1 MFFSILCV
9 FKKLF
14 PLFKELERQAP
25 RPKNI
30 SLLRDEEA
38 ILVDDSTLRCSSE
51 VPGLLPLALL
61 MENMGES

>member
-1 MFFSILCV
+1 M

-14 PLFKELERQAP
+14 QLFKELERQAP

-38 ILVDDSTLRCSSE
+38 ILVDDTTLHCSSE
-51 VPGLLPLALL
+51 VPGLLSLALL
-61 MENMGES
+61 MANIGES